1 MARCIWKQASSS
13 NLALIGLTGRDRR
26 KTGTAL
32 TLPTGRKLP
41 ASGTATGIATSADI
55 RSVAHSQLR
64 VIVFPDSPKAWTAR
78 SLERDLAARGA
89 TPDAAIDSLIRIAQ
103 AHVEFDTRHGRVP
116 LSAFAPAPRLYWN
129 AFARADNVHSV
140 TMCRPERD
148 LSIQCSVARLP
159 EHPIIARYDAQVRSA

>member
-1 MARCIWKQASSS
+1 MNAVTCVER
-13 NLALIGLTGRDRR
+13 LTNGA
-26 KTGTAL
+26 KAVI
-32 TLPTGRKLP
+32 LP
-41 ASGTATGIATSADI
+41 APVDAPMITKPAGIGTATGIALPADM
-55 RSVAHSQLR
+55 RSVAHSELR

-89 TPDAAIDSLIRIAQ
+89 TADAAIDTLIRIAQ

-116 LSAFAPAPRLYWN
+116 LSAFAAAPRLYWN

-148 LSIQCSVARLP
+148 LTIQCSVARLP
-159 EHPIIARYDAQVRSA
+159 EHPIIARYNAQVRSA